1 MKSGTGAPA
10 PNDPRPSDP
19 GPADWRRVEEIFHR
33 IVDLPVERRRAFLD
47 EACGDDDALK
57 ERVLKLVAVD
67 AGADSVL
74 GESISSALRD
84 DLDGPEVD
92 DELKLERVGAY
103 RIVEEVGRG
112 GWATVYLAERDDQVF
127 RKRVAL
133 KVVRRGLDTE
143 DVLQRFRHE
152 RQILARFEHANIAR
166 LYDGGTTPDGRPF
179 FVMEHVDG
187 EPIDLFCA
195 RRGLDISER
204 LALFRVVC
212 DAVSYAHR
220 NLVIH
225 RDLKPSNILVAHN
238 GTPKLLDFGIAKVL
252 DPDDARATQLHTAQG
267 LLLLTPEFASP
278 EQMLGH
284 ALTTQTDVYSLG
296 VLLFRLLTGAAP
308 RAIDGRRLPELAQAV
323 EQHGAP
329 APSAAVDAESLAA
342 AGLPAGDVGKVRRAL
357 RGDLDT
363 IVRKALSTSTA
374 RRYDSVD
381 QLAEDLRR
389 HGSGERILARP
400 ESWGYRLAKVL
411 RRNRALAATLAAAAA
426 LLAAVVLFYTL
437 ELRRERD
444 EARWQA
450 EKAERVSSLL
460 VDMLEISDPERTRG
474 EAVTVRELLGRAAG
488 RLEAELAGQ
497 PEMRA
502 SLMLLIGSIY
512 GNLGLFQE
520 AEPLLEGAM
529 ALRRD
534 LQTPPHP
541 DLAEALAL
549 LGDLRFKTGQY
560 GDAEELLEEA
570 LAQRIATLG
579 ESHPLIGKS
588 LSDVAAVHQIR
599 EDFDRAETT
608 YREALERLTSAPGP
622 EGRQTLITQANLASL
637 FYQRDRLDEAQAL
650 CLETLEVQRRVLG
663 PKHPDLSMAENT
675 LAAVLI
681 KRRRY
686 GEATE
691 LLAEILAR
699 QRSQYGDEHPE
710 VAASLANLGALF
722 YFQNR
727 FDEAEAHYRE
737 ALAIQQ
743 SVLGDRHLLVVA
755 TLMNLADLEIHV
767 HENYPAALSL
777 LGRGAELQRQLLG
790 DRHPDLSKTLLR
802 AGGVELLRG
811 DRQAARALL
820 SEAEDVHRLLGPE
833 QVPAGQLEQAE
844 QLRRDLEERD
854 LEEAGT

>member
-1 MKSGTGAPA
+1 MTPGAGA
-10 PNDPRPSDP
+10 GDP
-19 GPADWRRVEEIFHR
+19 GAWRRVEEIFHR
-33 IVDLPVERRRAFLD
+33 IVDLPAERRLAALD
-47 EACGDDDALK
+47 DACGEDAALK
-57 ERVLKLVAVD
+57 EQVLKLVAVD
-67 AGADSVL
+67 GAADGVL

-84 DLDGPEVD
+84 ALDGADADGPTLD
-92 DELKLERVGAY
+92 RVGAY

-112 GWATVYLAERDDQVF
+112 GWATVYLAERDDRVF

-133 KVVRRGLDTE
+133 KVVRRGLDTD

-166 LYDGGTTPDGRPF
+166 LYDGGSTPDGRPF

-195 RRGLDISER
+195 RRGLGVAAR
-204 LALFRVVC
+204 LDLFRVVC
-212 DAVSYAHR
+212 AAVSYAHR

-225 RDLKPSNILVAHN
+225 RDLKPSNILVTRD

-267 LLLLTPEFASP
+267 LVLLTPEFASP

-284 ALTTQTDVYSLG
+284 SLTTQTDVYSLG

-308 RAIDGRRLPELAQAV
+308 RAIDGRRLPELALDV
-323 EQHGAP
+323 ERRAAP
-329 APSAAVDAESLAA
+329 APSAAVSAEGLGSAGFPAA
-342 AGLPAGDVGKVRRAL
+342 DLGKVRRAL

-363 IVRKALSTSTA
+363 IVGKALSPSTA
-374 RRYDSVD
+374 RRYESVD

-389 HGSGERILARP
+389 HASGERILARP
-400 ESWGYRLAKVL
+400 ESWGYRAAKVL
-411 RRNRALAATLAAAAA
+411 RRNRALAATLAAAGA

-520 AEPLLEGAM
+520 AEPLLDGAA
-529 ALRRD
+529 ALRRR
-534 LQTPPHP
+534 LYAPPHP
-541 DLAEALAL
+541 DLAEAMAL
-549 LGDLRFKTGQY
+549 LGDLRFKMGQY
-560 GDAEELLEEA
+560 GAAEELLQGA
-570 LAQRIATLG
+570 LDQRTAALG
-579 ESHPLIGKS
+579 EAHPLIGKS
-588 LSDVAAVHQIR
+588 LNDVAAVHQIR
-599 EDFDRAETT
+599 EDFGRAEAT
-608 YREALERLTSAPGP
+608 YREALERLTLAPGP
-622 EGRQTLITQANLASL
+622 EARQTLITQANLASL
-637 FYQRDRLDEAQAL
+637 FYQQDRLEEAQAL
-650 CLETLEVQRRVLG
+650 CRATLDVQRRVLG
-663 PKHPDLSMAENT
+663 PKHPDLSMTENT

-681 KRRRY
+681 KSRRY

-691 LLAEILAR
+691 LLARILER
-699 QRSQYGDEHPE
+699 QRSQYGDGHPE

-722 YFQNR
+722 YFQKR
-727 FDEAEAHYRE
+727 FDEAEAHYQE
-737 ALAIQQ
+737 ALTIQQ
-743 SVLGDRHLLVVA
+743 RVLGDRHLLVVA

-767 HENYPAALSL
+767 RTDYPAALAL
-777 LGRGAELQRQLLG
+777 LGRAAELQRELLG

-802 AGGVELLRG
+802 AAGVELLRG
-811 DRQAARALL
+811 DAEAARSLL
-820 SEAEDVHRLLGPE
+820 RRAEAVHGRLGPGA
-833 QVPAGQLEQAE
+833 VPAEQLGQVE
-844 QLRRDLEERD
+844 QLRRDLGEPS
-854 LEEAGT
+854 A